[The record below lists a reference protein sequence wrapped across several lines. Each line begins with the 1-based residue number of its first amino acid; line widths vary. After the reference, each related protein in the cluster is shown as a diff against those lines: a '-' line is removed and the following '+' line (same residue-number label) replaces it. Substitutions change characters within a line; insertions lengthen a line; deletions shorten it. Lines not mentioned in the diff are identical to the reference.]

1 MAQARQPEARQA
13 EAEPANLAM
22 GVAWMVGSLASFI
35 GMAVASRELSAN
47 LSTFQILFFR
57 SLVGVAV
64 IALFARSLLP
74 ELRLRRAIRL
84 NALRN
89 LVHFGAQY
97 CWTLGVAL
105 LPLAEVFALEFTM
118 PVWVAI
124 FALLI
129 LGERLTTPRI
139 FAIAASFV
147 GVLVILRPGVE
158 VLDPASFLVL
168 IAAAGY
174 GLSMVLVKL
183 LTRSCS
189 PAVIVVWMVL
199 MQLPMGLV
207 LAAFDWRPVVAGN
220 LPWILL
226 AGLTGLS
233 AHYTMARALRILDAS
248 VAIPIDFLRMPLIAL
263 VGFYAYGEPLS
274 IWLLIGA
281 AIILLANYVA
291 LRAEGRRAR
300 KLAAGR
306 P

>member
-1 MAQARQPEARQA
+1 MVETEQPDRRQ
-13 EAEPANLAM
+13 LTI
-22 GVAWMVGSLASFI
+22 GVLWMTGSLASFI

-47 LSTFQILFFR
+47 LSTFQILAFR
-57 SLVGVAV
+57 SLVGVAI
-64 IALFARSLLP
+64 IALFARRLLP
-74 ELRLRRAIRL
+74 ELRRRASLGL
-84 NALRN
+84 NLLRN
-89 LVHFGAQY
+89 SVHFGAQY

-124 FALLI
+124 FAMLI
-129 LGERLTTPRI
+129 LGERITPPRI
-139 FAIAASFV
+139 IAIAISFL
-147 GVLVILRPGVE
+147 GVMVILRPGVQ

-174 GLSMVLVKL
+174 GLSMVLVKM

-199 MQLPMGLV
+199 MQLPMGLA
-207 LAAFDWRPVVAGN
+207 LAAFDWRPVESGN

-226 AGLTGLS
+226 AGVTGLS
-233 AHYTMARALRILDAS
+233 AHYSMARALKILDAS
-248 VAIPIDFLRMPLIAL
+248 LAIPIDFLRMPLIAL
-263 VGFYAYGEPLS
+263 VGFYFYGEPLS

-281 AIILLANYVA
+281 AMILAANYYA

-300 KLAAGR
+300 MLAAR
-306 P
+306 VP